1 MTRTANTR
9 VAFTETMMELAAADP
24 NVCLVSSDS
33 IKVVRADPFLE
44 KFPDRT
50 FEVGI
55 AEQNAVGLA
64 AGLASCGLVPFFA
77 TYAGFITM
85 RACEQVR
92 TFVCYPGLNVKLV
105 GANGGIAAGERE
117 GVTHQFFE
125 DVGIM
130 RTIPGM
136 TIVIP
141 ADASQ
146 VRHAVRAV
154 AKTPGPAYI
163 RIGSGRDP
171 VVFEND
177 CPFELGKIR
186 VLKEYG
192 NDVALFANGFILPR
206 VLQAA
211 DELKTAGIGATVVE
225 VHTLRPLD
233 VSGIASILRKT
244 GAAVTVEDHNING
257 ALGSAVAE
265 VIAEEWPC
273 PLVRIALRD
282 VFPQSGHPDPL
293 LDYYKMGVK
302 DIVEAARRVVDRK
315 A

>member
-1 MTRTANTR
+1 MKMENTR
-9 VAFTETMMELAAADP
+9 VAFTETLMELAGQDP
-24 NVCLVSSDS
+24 NICFVSSDS
-33 IKVVRADPFLE
+33 IKVVRADPFLD
-44 KFPDRT
+44 KFPQRT
-50 FEVGI
+50 YEVGI

-64 AGLASCGLVPFFA
+64 AGLASCGMVPFFA

-92 TFVCYPGLNVKLV
+92 TFVCYPGLNVKFV
-105 GANGGIAAGERE
+105 GANGGIASGERE

-125 DVGIM
+125 DLGIL
-130 RTIPGM
+130 RTIPGI
-136 TIVIP
+136 TIVVP

-154 AKTPGPAYI
+154 AKMPGPAYI

-177 CPFELGKIR
+177 CSFELGKIR
-186 VLKEYG
+186 ILREYG
-192 NDVALFANGFILPR
+192 NDVALFANGFILTR
-206 VLQAA
+206 VLEAA
-211 DELKTAGIGATVVE
+211 EKLKAGGIGATVVE

-233 VSGIASILRKT
+233 VAGIIGVLKKT

-257 ALGSAVAE
+257 ALGSAIAE
-265 VIAEEWPC
+265 VIAEESPC
-273 PLVRIALRD
+273 PLTRIALRD
-282 VFPQSGHPDPL
+282 VFPQSGHPEPL

-302 DIVEAARRVVDRK
+302 DIVEAAKRSISRK